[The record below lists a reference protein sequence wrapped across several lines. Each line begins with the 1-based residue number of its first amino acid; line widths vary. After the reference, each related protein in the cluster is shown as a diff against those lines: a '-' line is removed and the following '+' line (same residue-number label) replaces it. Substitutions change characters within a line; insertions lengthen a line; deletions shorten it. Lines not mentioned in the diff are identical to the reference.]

1 MKALN
6 PRSHRAFVN
15 FWLSHIY
22 LKISGLFKIKS
33 VFVPFYVQIFTFS
46 FFCGTIWTFLAV
58 KNMAQLSAEVHL
70 LFHQLAI
77 EPFATLILRYG
88 SAPICFSSFF
98 ISSSGMP
105 TITYQQLK
113 YHFFVGVTS
122 MGKGETFWALFR
134 VRSFISETRQ
144 SKHCRF
150 CIYIFDKSL
159 DQSKSMVR

>member
-1 MKALN
+1 MIHN
-6 PRSHRAFVN
+6 QIVTWTAFAI
-15 FWLSHIY
+15 LAM
-22 LKISGLFKIKS
+22 FKIKP

-88 SAPICFSSFF
+88 SAPIYFSSFF

-105 TITYQQLK
+105 TIPLSHPSSSNIFTLIFYYNITFLCGS
-113 YHFFVGVTS
+113 YIY
-122 MGKGETFWALFR
+122 GEGGNILSP
-134 VRSFISETRQ
+134 V
-144 SKHCRF
+144 
-150 CIYIFDKSL
+150 
-159 DQSKSMVR
+159 